1 MPVPTVAV
9 TVTVSDAVGAPVVG
23 ALVTARLTAAE
34 VYQGV
39 VVPADVEVF
48 TDALGV
54 AVVRV
59 FPNELGRRGTEWAFV
74 VHQTGDMVRPVKVT
88 CGVPNRDCRLE
99 DIADIG
105 PYEAIGAGQV
115 VTDAVLA
122 ARDETSAARD
132 AACSAQ
138 SAAETARTG
147 AESARDAAQVAEDGA
162 ALSAGEALGARDTAV
177 AASDVAVT
185 ARNEAQAARDAS
197 VDAQSLAEAARDGAQ
212 SAQGAA
218 ETARDVAVTAKDEAL
233 AARDAA
239 QSSANAASTSASSAQ
254 TSAQSA
260 GLSESNA
267 AVSAVDA
274 AQSATDAATART
286 GAEAA
291 RDEAQAAA
299 LSTTARPR
307 NLLPNSGF
315 GVWSNATAKTFGG
328 ALSMADGISGGV
340 CTTANTRDITVGD
353 LVHFVTGDYAGRAF
367 EVVAVTPNVSF
378 TLDRPI
384 TCDFCTAYE
393 MVPHCAET
401 NSKGPDGW
409 AKSNSLAVERTRKDV
424 TGNAM
429 YGVIMHSSQTGD
441 VLNADVPPQHC
452 RGRTVTLGAWVKTSA
467 AGHACLRILDS
478 SGSTMSAQHSGSGSW
493 EWLEVTRP
501 IPQGA
506 TRVCVGFVLAQASG
520 DVSACCPM
528 LGLADSLGAG
538 AYEPVPGE
546 VLWLETPVP
555 FASLYGGTFSSDG
568 WNHTSVQ
575 AEAGGRLPASAKA
588 VFMYVN
594 CRDSGS
600 AGTGNF
606 SFLLRG
612 ANTCADFACMVAGRT
627 NDAPQLLS
635 GWASCD
641 LSGGIQYDIN
651 ASGSNTFDVSALNF
665 LGVQLR

>member
-9 TVTVSDAVGAPVVG
+9 TVTISDAVGAPVVG

-48 TDALGV
+48 TDAAGA
-54 AVVRV
+54 AVLRV

-74 VHQTGDMVRPVKVT
+74 VHQAGDMVRPVKVT

-99 DIADIG
+99 DIADLG
-105 PYEAIGAGQV
+105 PYEAVGAGQV

-138 SAAETARTG
+138 TAAETARTG

-162 ALSAGEALGARDTAV
+162 ALSAGEALGARETAV
-177 AASDVAVT
+177 AARDSAVT
-185 ARNEAQAARDAS
+185 ARSEAQAARDAS
-197 VDAQSLAEAARDGAQ
+197 VDAQNLAEAARDGAQ

-218 ETARDVAVTAKDEAL
+218 QTARDVAVLAKDEAMTSRN
-233 AARDAA
+233 AAEGFADAA
-239 QSSANAASTSASSAQ
+239 SSSATAAQ
-254 TSAQSA
+254 DSAQSA

-267 AVSAVDA
+267 AVSAGDA

-299 LSTTARPR
+299 LATKARPR
-307 NLLPNSGF
+307 NLLPNAGF

-340 CTTANTRDITVGD
+340 CTTSNTRDITVGD
-353 LVHFVTGDYAGRAF
+353 LVHFVTGTYAGRAF

-393 MVPHCAET
+393 MVPHCAEA
-401 NSKGPDGW
+401 NSKALDGW
-409 AKSNSLAVERTRKDV
+409 GKSNSLAVERTRKDL

-429 YGVIMHSSQTGD
+429 YGVIMHPSQAGD

-452 RGRTVTLGAWVKTSA
+452 RGRTVTLGAWVKTSV

-478 SGSTMSAQHSGSGSW
+478 SGSTMSAQHSGSGNW
-493 EWLEVTRP
+493 EWLEVTRA
-501 IPQGA
+501 ITQGV

-528 LGLADSLGAG
+528 FGLADSLGAG

-555 FASLYGGTFSSDG
+555 FASLYGGTFSSEG
-568 WNHTSVQ
+568 WNQTSVQ
-575 AEAGGRLPASAKA
+575 AEAGGRLPAHAKA
-588 VFMYVN
+588 VLMYVN

-600 AGTGNF
+600 AGAGNF

-612 ANTCADFACMVAGRT
+612 ANTSADFACMVAGRT